1 MTLELPQNI
10 FGSAHLKSCVDYST
24 PNVTDVDVDVVRSDG
39 NYYYDACIESALRKE
54 MFRRFGCLPP
64 FFKNVSKETEC
75 RLDRM
80 NDGERKILY
89 EYFAGPP
96 LAACH
101 IIKCHFGYSHFVLS
115 HFVLSHFVLTHIVF
129 SHFP

>member
-54 MFRRFGCLPP
+54 MFRRFRCLPP
-64 FFKNVSKETEC
+64 FLKNVSKESEC

-96 LAACH
+96 WQHAISSNVILAKVILAKV
-101 IIKCHFGYSHFVLS
+101 ILS
-115 HFVLSHFVLTHIVF
+115 
-129 SHFP
+129 